1 VAGLS
6 GSFYPFHAY
15 SAAKAA
21 VINPTRTAA
30 IELAKDTIRV
40 NCICPGLINT
50 PLVYAGI
57 PGGETT
63 TDPLLSNT
71 QPIKRAGQA
80 QDIANM
86 ATYLASDEARWI
98 TGAAMV
104 VDGGFSAGIPIELL
118 FGGGDAPRPGFSGP
132 SFQR

>member
-1 VAGLS
+1 
-6 GSFYPFHAY
+6 
-15 SAAKAA
+15 
-21 VINPTRTAA
+21 VINPTRTVA

-40 NCICPGLINT
+40 NCICPGLVNT

-86 ATYLASDEARWI
+86 AKYLARSLDLVLLVGRFPR
-98 TGAAMV
+98 GAV
-104 VDGGFSAGIPIELL
+104 
-118 FGGGDAPRPGFSGP
+118 
-132 SFQR
+132 